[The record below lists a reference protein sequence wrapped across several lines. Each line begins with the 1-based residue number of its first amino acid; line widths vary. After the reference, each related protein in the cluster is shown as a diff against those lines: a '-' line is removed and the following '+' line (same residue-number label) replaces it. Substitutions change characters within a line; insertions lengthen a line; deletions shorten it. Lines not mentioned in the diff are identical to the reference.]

1 MSYLGDAAEN
11 RLQVRLIRTSFD
23 LRKHRSSSAAYPPIK
38 RQLKMRTKTKEK
50 KPFLLLTKVNDLSF
64 KISKSKLILKVIW
77 PVKNV
82 LKS

>member
-38 RQLKMRTKTKEK
+38 REFKKLENENKIKENSVCLYDALAERSQQHELQNETKKAYFEK
-50 KPFLLLTKVNDLSF
+50 
-64 KISKSKLILKVIW
+64 
-77 PVKNV
+77 
-82 LKS
+82 